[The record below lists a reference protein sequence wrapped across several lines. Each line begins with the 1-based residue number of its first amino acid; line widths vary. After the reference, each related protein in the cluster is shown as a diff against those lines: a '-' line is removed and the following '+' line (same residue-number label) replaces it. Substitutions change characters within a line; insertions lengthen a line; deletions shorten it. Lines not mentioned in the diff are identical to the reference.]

1 LFEKAALAKGIVL
14 VLALLAVPLALAACG
29 GGASSATSGQGSGK
43 ASTVAAKTPPALC
56 QALNAVLSDGPDP
69 GADPVG
75 YALSQIL
82 PLQQQVHSSDTAV
95 MATVDQLIAADQAF
109 YDTKGDDKS
118 AAATIQKDYAALNRA
133 CPGVAP

>member
-1 LFEKAALAKGIVL
+1 LRTNRPVT
-14 VLALLAVPLALAACG
+14 VLALTLAATPLALAACG
-29 GGASSATSGQGSGK
+29 SGGSGPSSSASGHGGGA
-43 ASTVAAKTPPALC
+43 TVAKAPAALC
-56 QALNAVLSDGPDP
+56 RELNAVLSDGPDP

-109 YDTKGDDKS
+109 YKSSGSDTSAS
-118 AAATIQKDYAALNRA
+118 AAIAKDYTAINQA